1 MVQFYWHISPPALS
15 PLKRRKPYPN
25 HVGPTLTRW
34 ISPVVFRKV
43 LFSGSL
49 VHHLHYTP
57 LSSLVKA
64 SSVDHHLYADDTQL
78 FISFSDSIDH
88 FLHVVTQISTW
99 MTSNL
104 LCLNPFKTEF
114 ILIGLRDQL
123 KKSQTIFSHNLD
135 SASTN
140 KFIANSPVRNLDVI
154 FDQNLSVSDHI
165 TYLPRSCLMH
175 IRRPN
180 RRIRPLL
187 DFKTASTIT
196 TSTCI

>member
-1 MVQFYWHISPPALS
+1 M
-15 PLKRRKPYPN
+15 
-25 HVGPTLTRW
+25 
-34 ISPVVFRKV
+34 VFRKV
-43 LFSGSL
+43 LFSGSCSPPTL
-49 VHHLHYTP
+49 LHSAH
-57 LSSLVKA
+57 SSKHPQLTITYRA
-64 SSVDHHLYADDTQL
+64 YAKDTQL

-88 FLHVVTQISTW
+88 FLQVVTQISTW

-114 ILIGLRDQL
+114 ILISLRDQL
-123 KKSQTIFSHNLD
+123 NKSQTLFSHNLD
-135 SASTN
+135 SASTD

-154 FDQNLSVSDHI
+154 FDQNLSFSDHI
-165 TYLPRSCLMH
+165 THLPRSCLMH